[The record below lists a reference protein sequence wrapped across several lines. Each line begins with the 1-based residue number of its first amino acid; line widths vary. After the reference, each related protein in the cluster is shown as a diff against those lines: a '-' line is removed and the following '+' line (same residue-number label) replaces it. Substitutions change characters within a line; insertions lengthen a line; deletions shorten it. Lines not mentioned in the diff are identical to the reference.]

1 MPTVLIVDDQLVSR
15 MILDHLVRSI
25 GDDVEA
31 MAFADPV
38 EALAWARENTFDLV
52 LADYKMPRMDGIE
65 FTQAI
70 RELPGGIDAP
80 LVMVTCMDDKP
91 TRYRALEA
99 GATDFL
105 GKPID
110 HHECRARCRNLLT
123 LRRQQVII
131 RDRARWLE
139 REVRKVTLEIV
150 QREKETLLRL
160 AKAGEFRDLE
170 TGNHVIRMARYSRV
184 LADALGMDAAF
195 CDRLELAAPMHDIG
209 KIGIPDDI
217 LLKPGKLSPA
227 EWETMKQHTWIG
239 FDILKGSPSPYLQT
253 GATIALHHHERYDGT
268 GYPRGVRGEEIPL
281 EARIVAVADVFDA
294 LLSNRPYKTPWPLED
309 VSTYFRQQGGRQFD
323 PDCVGALFR
332 RLDAI
337 LGIHEE
343 FSDRDEAAS
352 R

>member
-25 GDDVEA
+25 ADDVQA
-31 MAFADPV
+31 IAFADPL
-38 EALAWARENTFDLV
+38 EALAWATENPFDLV
-52 LADYKMPRMDGIE
+52 LADYKMPRMDGIQ

-70 RELPGGIDAP
+70 RELPGGADTP

-91 TRYRALEA
+91 IRYQALEA

-110 HHECRARCRNLLT
+110 HYECRARCRNLLT

-150 QREKETLLRL
+150 HREKETLLRL

-170 TGNHVIRMARYSRV
+170 TGNHVVRMARYSRV
-184 LADALGMDAAF
+184 LADALGMDTPF

-209 KIGIPDDI
+209 KIGIPDEV
-217 LLKPGKLSPA
+217 LLKPGRLTAA

-294 LLSNRPYKTPWPLED
+294 LLSRRPYKTAWPLED
-309 VSTYFRQQGGRQFD
+309 VNSYFRQQGGKQFD

-332 RLDAI
+332 RLDTI
-337 LGIHEE
+337 VSVHEDIP
-343 FSDRDEAAS
+343 DRNEAAS
-352 R
+352 

>member
-15 MILDHLVRSI
+15 MILDQLVRTI
-25 GDDVEA
+25 DDDVEA
-31 MAFADPV
+31 ACFADPL
-38 EALAWARENTFDLV
+38 EALSWAREHPIDLV

-65 FTQAI
+65 LTTEI
-70 RELPGGIDAP
+70 RKLPGGSDVPI
-80 LVMVTCMDDKP
+80 VMVTCMDDKP
-91 TRYRALEA
+91 VRYQALEA

-105 GKPID
+105 AKPID

-123 LRRQQVII
+123 LRRQQVIN

-150 QREKETLLRL
+150 HREKETLLRL

-170 TGNHVIRMARYSRV
+170 TGNHVVRMARYSRI
-184 LADALGMDAAF
+184 LADALGMDSPF

-209 KIGIPDDI
+209 KIGIPDHV

-294 LLSNRPYKTPWPLED
+294 LMSRRPYKNAWPLED
-309 VSTYFRQQGGRQFD
+309 VNTYFRQQGGKQFD

-332 RLDAI
+332 RLDTI
-337 LGIHEE
+337 VSVHQDI
-343 FSDRDEAAS
+343 SDRSEAAS
-352 R
+352 

>member
-25 GDDVEA
+25 ADDVHA
-31 MAFADPV
+31 VAFADPV
-38 EALAWARENTFDLV
+38 EALAWATENPFDLV
-52 LADYKMPRMDGIE
+52 LADYKMPRMDGIQ

-70 RELPGGIDAP
+70 RELPGGADAP

-91 TRYRALEA
+91 IRYQALEA

-110 HHECRARCRNLLT
+110 HYECRARCRNLLT

-150 QREKETLLRL
+150 HREKETLLRL

-170 TGNHVIRMARYSRV
+170 TGNHVVRMARYSRI
-184 LADALGMDAAF
+184 LADALGMDTPF

-209 KIGIPDDI
+209 KIGIPDDV
-217 LLKPGKLSPA
+217 LLKPGRLSPA

-294 LLSNRPYKTPWPLED
+294 LVSERPYKLAWRFED
-309 VSTYFRQQGGRQFD
+309 AIGYLREQVGRHFD
-323 PDCVGALFR
+323 PRCAEAFLGRLDTVREIHGALADSPSR
-332 RLDAI
+332 R
-337 LGIHEE
+337 GG
-343 FSDRDEAAS
+343 
-352 R
+352 

>member
-25 GDDVEA
+25 ADDIQAVT
-31 MAFADPV
+31 FADSI
-38 EALAWARENTFDLV
+38 EALEWARENPFDLV

-65 FTQAI
+65 FTRAI
-70 RELPGGIDAP
+70 RELPGGADTP
-80 LVMVTCMDDKP
+80 LVMVTCVDDKP
-91 TRYRALEA
+91 IRYQALEA

-110 HHECRARCRNLLT
+110 HYECRARCRNLLE

-139 REVRKVTLEIV
+139 REVRKVTLELV

-170 TGNHVIRMARYSRV
+170 TGNHVVRMARYSRI
-184 LADALGMDAAF
+184 LADALGMDSPF

-209 KIGIPDDI
+209 KIGIPDDV
-217 LLKPGKLSPA
+217 LLKPGKLTRA

-253 GATIALHHHERYDGT
+253 GATIALHHHERHDGN

-294 LLSNRPYKTPWPLED
+294 LLSRRPYKMAWSLED
-309 VSTYFRQQGGRQFD
+309 VNSYFRQQAGKQFD

-337 LGIHEE
+337 VSVHEDI
-343 FSDRDEAAS
+343 SDRGEAAS
-352 R
+352 

>member
-25 GDDVEA
+25 ADDIRAV
-31 MAFADPV
+31 AFADPLD
-38 EALAWARENTFDLV
+38 ALAWAAENPFDLV
-52 LADYKMPRMDGIE
+52 LVDYKMPHMDGIQ

-70 RELPGGIDAP
+70 RELPGGADTP
-80 LVMVTCMDDKP
+80 LVMVTCMDDRP
-91 TRYRALEA
+91 IRYQALEA

-123 LRRQQVII
+123 MRRQQVII
-131 RDRARWLE
+131 HDRARWLE

-150 QREKETLLRL
+150 HREKETLLRL

-170 TGNHVIRMARYSRV
+170 TGNHVVRMARYCRV
-184 LADALGMDAAF
+184 LADALGMDTPF

-209 KIGIPDDI
+209 KIGIPDEI
-217 LLKPGKLSPA
+217 LLKPGKLSSA

-294 LLSNRPYKTPWPLED
+294 LLSRRPYKNAWALDD
-309 VSTYFRQQGGRQFD
+309 VNSYFRQQGGKQFD

-332 RLDAI
+332 RLDTVVAVRQDI
-337 LGIHEE
+337 
-343 FSDRDEAAS
+343 SDDSEAAS
-352 R
+352 